1 MSDHRDDEERRPGVE
16 WVFGLLSALL
26 VAGLAGFL
34 AYQAAFGENRPPDLS
49 ASIERLERSGTGTL
63 VMVMVV
69 NHGDEA
75 AADVGVE
82 AVVGSAGTDAVR
94 KEIRFDYVAA
104 RAIRRGAFVVERR
117 DVDAGDVA
125 LRVQGYA
132 EP

>member
-1 MSDHRDDEERRPGVE
+1 MSDHRDHQFRRPYIE
-16 WVFGLLSALL
+16 WVFGMISALL

-34 AYQAAFGENRPPDLS
+34 AYQAAFGEDRPPDLA

-82 AVVGSAGTDAVR
+82 AVVASAGTDAIR

-104 RAIRRGAFVVERR
+104 RAIRRGAFVVESP
-117 DVDAGDVA
+117 DVEAADIA
-125 LRVQGYA
+125 LRVHGYT